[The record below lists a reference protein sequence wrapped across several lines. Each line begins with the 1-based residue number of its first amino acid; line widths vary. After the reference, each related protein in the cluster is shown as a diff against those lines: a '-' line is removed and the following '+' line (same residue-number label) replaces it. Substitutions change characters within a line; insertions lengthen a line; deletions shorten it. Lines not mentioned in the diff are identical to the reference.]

1 MADDIQNQLAAL
13 LAQAQQNQPQAQ
25 PSAWSKPQPQTAI
38 AGVSVPISIET
49 PKGKIR
55 CYLSLPPEC
64 GSNPDALLAALA
76 ELDAAGY
83 PLDIWQR
90 DQSSGGGGWNRGGG
104 GYNGGGWGGNRGGWR
119 R

>member
-13 LAQAQQNQPQAQ
+13 LAQVQQNQPQAQ
-25 PSAWSKPQPQTAI
+25 QNTWTKPQPQTAI
-38 AGVSVPISIET
+38 AGISVPISVET

-55 CYLSLPPEC
+55 CYLSLPAEC
-64 GSNPDALLAALA
+64 GSNPETLLSALA

-83 PLDIWQR
+83 PLDIWSR
-90 DQSSGGGGWNRGGG
+90 DSGNS
-104 GYNGGGWGGNRGGWR
+104 WGGNRGGGGGGWNGGSRGGWR